1 MKYLNIKIND
11 TQPHYIND
19 FSLALLDG
27 FYLKEGED
35 FNKALARTATAF
47 CYGDYELAQRL
58 YDAAFNGWFMFASP
72 ILSNAPKGVWK
83 EKVPNKDWKNSTKN
97 NKPISKDYWDGQVS
111 KSMPIS
117 CFALVAPDSI
127 IGQMD
132 AGKEA
137 AALSVAGGG
146 VGIHNQIR
154 AITSKAPGPIP
165 YMKMLDATVGYYRQG
180 ETRRGAFAYYMDID
194 HPDIV
199 EHIKFRL
206 PSGGDSARKSD
217 NRKQFHN
224 AVNITDKFIDA
235 VLKDLDWE
243 LKCPH
248 SGEVRETLKARALW
262 EEILETRA
270 LTGEPYIFKID
281 TANRALPKEQKDLGL
296 KVNGSNICVTP
307 ETPILTD
314 KGYFAI
320 KDLENQSVNV
330 WNGESFTS
338 TIIKKTG
345 DFEHVIRVQTSKGQ
359 WLDCTPLHRF
369 YVVEGYGKKPIMK
382 YAHQLKPGDKL
393 EKCKF
398 PIIDGELILEKAYTN
413 GFFSGDGCQV
423 KENNSRIYLYGKKRK
438 LKQFIEISSKWIVQE
453 DLDREYADRVSG
465 LQYKYFVPNATYT
478 IKNRLE
484 WLAGLLDADGT
495 VCINDKSETIQLGSI
510 NKDFLC
516 EVQLMLH
523 TLGVDSNISLSR
535 VKGTYLLPAN
545 DGTGKLKE
553 YNCKEVNRLLI
564 STNSLHQLYNLGLR
578 CNRLK
583 ITGRKPQR
591 NASYFNTVES
601 VSDYRRVSDVYC
613 FTEQERNKGVF
624 AGILTGQC
632 IEIALPTNEERT
644 FVCCLSSLNLELY
657 DEWKD
662 TTLVEDLTRFLDNVI
677 QYFIDNAS
685 DTVKKA
691 KFSAYR
697 ERAIGIGTMGWAY
710 YLQKNNIPFE
720 SGGFNS
726 SIQHTHLIYKN
737 IKEKALSESIRL
749 AEERGESPDMI
760 GSGRR
765 NSHLLAIAPNSNN
778 GIILNT
784 SPSIEPISRNAYTHS
799 TRAGSFLV
807 KNKYLDKLL
816 KEINS
821 DSKWLEEQWNSIIS
835 HNGSVKHLEYLS
847 DKQKEIFKTAF
858 EIDQHWVIEQAD
870 ARQQYICQSQSL
882 NLFFPS
888 GVDRTYFNSV
898 HLKGLTAQYVKSM
911 YYSRMERGVN
921 ADTVKEIER
930 KAIKDWSNDECV
942 ACSG

>member
-72 ILSNAPKGVWK
+72 ILSNAPKGMWK

-127 IGQMD
+127 VGQMD

-235 VLKDLDWE
+235 LLKDLDWD

-296 KVNGSNICVTP
+296 KVNGSNIC
-307 ETPILTD
+307 
-314 KGYFAI
+314 
-320 KDLENQSVNV
+320 
-330 WNGESFTS
+330 
-338 TIIKKTG
+338 
-345 DFEHVIRVQTSKGQ
+345 
-359 WLDCTPLHRF
+359 
-369 YVVEGYGKKPIMK
+369 
-382 YAHQLKPGDKL
+382 
-393 EKCKF
+393 
-398 PIIDGELILEKAYTN
+398 
-413 GFFSGDGCQV
+413 
-423 KENNSRIYLYGKKRK
+423 
-438 LKQFIEISSKWIVQE
+438 IEIS
-453 DLDREYADRVSG
+453 
-465 LQYKYFVPNATYT
+465 
-478 IKNRLE
+478 
-484 WLAGLLDADGT
+484 
-495 VCINDKSETIQLGSI
+495 
-510 NKDFLC
+510 
-516 EVQLMLH
+516 
-523 TLGVDSNISLSR
+523 
-535 VKGTYLLPAN
+535 
-545 DGTGKLKE
+545 
-553 YNCKEVNRLLI
+553 
-564 STNSLHQLYNLGLR
+564 
-578 CNRLK
+578 
-583 ITGRKPQR
+583 
-591 NASYFNTVES
+591 
-601 VSDYRRVSDVYC
+601 
-613 FTEQERNKGVF
+613 
-624 AGILTGQC
+624 
-632 IEIALPTNEERT
+632 LPTNEERT

-726 SIQHTHLIYKN
+726 AIQHTHLIYKN

-847 DKQKEIFKTAF
+847 DEQKEIFKTAF

-898 HLKGLTAQYVKSM
+898 HLKGLTAKYIKSM